1 MSEPPPDVYRR
12 SDRDRIIECRVGDVF
27 GIELV
32 ENATTGFRWLL
43 AVDGGV
49 TVVAEQVRAPEP
61 MTPGAAG
68 ARVWTLRPDRPGSTS
83 LEFVSRQPWEP
94 EGPAADSVRFDVMV
108 TGDTVT
114 GDTVTGET

>member
-1 MSEPPPDVYRR
+1 MSVPPPDVHRR
-12 SDRDRIIECRVGDVF
+12 ADGDRTIECRVGDSF

-43 AVDGGV
+43 TVHDGV
-49 TVVAEQVRAPEP
+49 LVVAEQFRAPDP

-68 ARVWTLRPDRPGSTS
+68 VRVWTLRAERPGSTS

-94 EGPAADSVRFDVMV
+94 EGPPADRVRFDVVV
-108 TGDTVT
+108 TDDRSG
-114 GDTVTGET
+114 